1 MEEGRGQ
8 VDGGRENI
16 NPDSCL
22 SPTAARD
29 ALAKALYDRVFR
41 WIVNR
46 INQLLAPTAEEMVGE
61 TEIGGCGLEQW
72 RGWGFHNMC

>member
-1 MEEGRGQ
+1 MRGEEGGKKGEK
-8 VDGGRENI
+8 DENI
-16 NPDSCL
+16 NPKSCL

-61 TEIGGCGLEQW
+61 TEIGRCG
-72 RGWGFHNMC
+72 GDGVSIIC